1 MIDETCD
8 RCGTHTYLFTY
19 GYSKVGCHLC
29 KKCAREWEK
38 FIMDIHVKSKVP
50 LASEDWH
57 KIANEHL
64 AEFLLQT
71 PEKVEFT

>member
-1 MIDETCD
+1 
-8 RCGTHTYLFTY
+8 
-19 GYSKVGCHLC
+19 
-29 KKCAREWEK
+29 
-38 FIMDIHVKSKVP
+38 MDIHVKSKVP

>member
-8 RCGTHTYLFTY
+8 RCGEHTYLFTY

-29 KKCAREWEK
+29 KSCARQWEI
-38 FIMDIHVKSKVP
+38 FIAKVHKEKVKALESD
-50 LASEDWH
+50 DWH

-71 PEKVEFT
+71 KEKVCFT